1 MTTPPCSPDSYRPD
15 EAARLEALARYSV
28 LDTPREEDFDD
39 FTRLAAHVFNAPI
52 AVINLIDRD
61 RQWFKSEIGLGV
73 RETPLDSSI
82 CRHAILQ
89 NKLFVIPDTT
99 ADERFKNNPLVT
111 GSPHLR
117 FYAGALLQSSEGLP
131 LGTLCVLDYR
141 TRKITEEEG
150 HVLQILAR
158 QVMNLLE
165 LRLTARQLAIRNQ
178 ELEAARL
185 QIKSLEGILP
195 VCAQCKK
202 VRDENNQWD
211 TFEGYL
217 AKHTEVNFTHGL
229 CPTCVESYMAELERL
244 KSRSR

>member
-1 MTTPPCSPDSYRPD
+1 MTTPHCPPDSNLPD
-15 EAARLEALARYSV
+15 ETARLVALARYAV
-28 LDTPREEDFDD
+28 LDTPREEEFDD
-39 FTRLAAHVFNAPI
+39 FTRVVALIFNAPI

-73 RETPLDSSI
+73 RETPLDTSI

-89 NKLFVIPDTT
+89 KELFVVPDTT
-99 ADERFKNNPLVT
+99 EDERFKHNPLVT
-111 GSPHLR
+111 GNPQLR

-141 TRKITEEEG
+141 TREITEGEG
-150 HVLQILAR
+150 RILQMLAR

-178 ELEAARL
+178 ELETARL

-195 VCAQCKK
+195 VCAQCRK

-217 AKHTEVNFTHGL
+217 AKHTDVNFTHGL
-229 CPTCVESYMAELERL
+229 CPTCVEAYMAGLERI
-244 KSRSR
+244 KPR